1 MRPRKTLVAAFA
13 VVAVLAFV
21 LALRGTEFGQILEY
35 RTLDHRF
42 RLRPAGEI
50 DPRILVIAIDD
61 QSIEVAG
68 RWPWPR
74 DFHAT
79 LLQAMESNPPAA
91 VAFDILFVEPDTA
104 RPEGD
109 RALAERATG
118 MPQVV
123 FGAVSKENGE
133 MLLPIP
139 SLRVT
144 NRWGLINAG
153 RDPDGVLRSVP
164 QWIEAGGQSHPS
176 LVQQTIA
183 TALGDPVVAA
193 GGDRGNVGA
202 QTEPRSPPAAA
213 TARIPIGE
221 DGRIPINFRAAP
233 RDFLRSGNAV
243 NFLTIL
249 KSYGQV
255 LEGQTPDFDLARL
268 RDRIVLVGLSA
279 TGIDVAPTP
288 IDDNMPL
295 VFAQANAINNILQR
309 DFLRRVPAMPFW
321 IVMGAVLFGLA
332 QFNIRHRALSSVLL
346 SVGLIALYV
355 ALAFALFRWAS
366 VWIEGFW
373 PVIGLALVFTSV
385 TAYQFFTEE
394 REKRFVKHAFQ
405 KYLSPNVMAE
415 VLDNPHKLVLG
426 GVRRKMTVLFSDIR
440 GFTSYAEKRP
450 PEEVVPVL
458 NELQDE
464 LTKVI
469 FRHDG
474 TLNKYMG
481 DGLMAF
487 WGAPGEPRPDDAW
500 RAVCAAQEMVETV
513 KRLEAKWRTQGI
525 EPFGIGVG
533 INTGEMIVGNM
544 GSTMHFDYTAIG
556 DEVNLGARLES
567 LTRQHDA
574 SIIVSE
580 ATNREIREQIQTREL
595 GEVTVK
601 GRARPVRVFAV
612 DGTK

>member
-79 LLQAMESNPPAA
+79 LLQAMESNRPAA
-91 VAFDILFVEPDTA
+91 VGFDILFVEPDTA
-104 RPEGD
+104 HPEGD
-109 RALAERATG
+109 RALAEQADMLG
-118 MPQVV
+118 CVV
-123 FGAVSKENGE
+123 FGAVLKEGGQ
-133 MLLPIP
+133 MLLPFP
-139 SLRVT
+139 SLRAT
-144 NRWGLINAG
+144 NHWGLINAE
-153 RDPDGVLRSVP
+153 RDSDGVLRHVP
-164 QWIEAGGQSHPS
+164 LWIEVNGQSHPS
-176 LVQQTIA
+176 LISQTLA
-183 TALGDPVVAA
+183 TVAA
-193 GGDRGNVGA
+193 GVDRGNTHA
-202 QTEPRSPPAAA
+202 EPEPRSPIAAA
-213 TARIPIGE
+213 TS
-221 DGRIPINFRAAP
+221 RIPINFRAAP
-233 RDFLRSGNAV
+233 RDFLRATNAV

-268 RDRIVLVGLSA
+268 RDRIILVGLSA

-295 VFAQANAINNILQR
+295 VFAQANAIHNILQQ
-309 DFLRRVPAMPFW
+309 DFLRRAPTIPFW
-321 IVMGAVLFGLA
+321 IVMGALFFGLA
-332 QFNIRHRALSSVLL
+332 QFNIRHRALSSVLV
-346 SVGLIALYV
+346 SVTVIALYML
-355 ALAFALFRWAS
+355 LAFALFRWAS

-373 PVIGLALVFTSV
+373 PVIGLALVFSSV

-394 REKRFVKHAFQ
+394 REKRFVKNAFQ

-415 VLDNPHKLVLG
+415 VLENPHKLVLG

-474 TLNKYMG
+474 TLNKFMG

-487 WGAPGEPRPDDAW
+487 WGAPGEPRPDDAE
-500 RAVCAAQEMVETV
+500 RAVRAAQEMVETV
-513 KRLEAKWRTQGI
+513 KRLEAKWRAQGI

-556 DEVNLGARLES
+556 DEVNLGARLEA
-567 LTRQHDA
+567 LTRQYDA
-574 SIIVSE
+574 SILVSE
-580 ATNREIREQIQTREL
+580 TTNREVRDKVQTREL

-601 GRARPVRVFAV
+601 GRAQPVRVFAV
-612 DGTK
+612 DGIR